1 MPMFCYF
8 EGPTSQ
14 SLDFSSP
21 VNPNLSL
28 DIVRPL
34 SREIKA
40 IGNPCPCAGKKPNKK
55 TNPSDHPFFVV
66 CCTKPAGST
75 DYTDNIPKKTNPN

>member
-1 MPMFCYF
+1 MPLFYYF
-8 EGPTSQ
+8 EVITSQ
-14 SLDFSSP
+14 SLDFTFP
-21 VNPNLSL
+21 VNPNLSP
-28 DIVRPL
+28 DIVKFL
-34 SREIKA
+34 SRKIKA

-55 TNPSDHPFFVV
+55 TYPGDYPFFVL